1 MKKLNILFILLG
13 ILLFV
18 KPVYAQVEDRILEY
32 KSDVV
37 VNKDTTIDV
46 IEYITFQPSSYV
58 ERHGLEWVYP
68 YEYFA
73 KGFKRPTEFKINEIY
88 YYPLSNEKLVYI
100 NRYTRENENGW
111 ANLRIGDP
119 NILIDE
125 PYVYVID
132 YQLKY
137 SSISYFDTHDE
148 VYFNVI
154 GPGWKNPI
162 DNAQATISVPGNI
175 IEAVCYTG
183 VDGSTEKDCNMD
195 IGENK
200 LTVSPTQSLQP
211 YEGYT
216 IAIKLP
222 VGTLDDTRK
231 EQAISVI
238 LANLVALTPI
248 PLGIFLFGFLKK
260 YAKNEKLTVIPEYTP
275 PIDMDALSAKILTK
289 TNAKSKDISALLIE
303 LAIKGYYKIREYKE
317 GKYEYVKQQ
326 KDYSMEPEHIK
337 YLLDSIF
344 AYGDVIPMN
353 KLDNFY
359 LTSGSVFSKARK
371 RLKEMGYFSS
381 VRQLIKGL
389 LPFIG
394 VALFFVLPITLS
406 SGIQIYLP
414 ILIGFLISGFL
425 VFIFSTF
432 IETRSKE
439 GNEMYHKLLGLKMYI
454 NTAERERIK
463 FHNDPKKYKGVF
475 EKLLPYAMIFNLEK
489 EWIKEFED
497 IYTTTPDW
505 YEGDFRTFNTTYF
518 TTSLTSFS
526 EDVAKTSTPPS
537 YSSSGG
543 YRSSG
548 WSSGGSGFGGGGSSG
563 GGGGGSGGGGW

>member
-1 MKKLNILFILLG
+1 MKKLNILLTVLSIF
-13 ILLFV
+13 LFV
-18 KPVYAQVEDRILEY
+18 NPVYAQVEDRILEF
-32 KSDVV
+32 KSDIV
-37 VNKDTTIDV
+37 VNKDTTIDI
-46 IEYITFQPSSYV
+46 IERITFQPSSYV

-73 KGFKRPTEFKINEIY
+73 KGFKRPTEFKINEIS
-88 YYPLSNEKLVYI
+88 YYPLSNPNLVYV
-100 NRYTRENENGW
+100 NRYSRENENGW
-111 ANLRIGDP
+111 ANVRIGDP
-119 NILIDE
+119 NILITE

-137 SSISYFDTHDE
+137 SSISYFDTHE
-148 VYFNVI
+148 EIYFNII
-154 GPGWKNPI
+154 GPGWKVPI
-162 DNAQATISVPGNI
+162 DNAMANI
-175 IEAVCYTG
+175 TAPTKITEAICYTG
-183 VDGSTEKDCNMD
+183 TDSSTQKDCN
-195 IGENK
+195 IQIEENK
-200 LTVSPTQSLQP
+200 LNVSPNQTLQP

-216 IAIKLP
+216 IAIKQP
-222 VGTLDDTRK
+222 VGTFDDTRK
-231 EQAISVI
+231 EQAISII

-248 PLGIFLFGFLKK
+248 PLGILLFGFLRKF
-260 YAKNEKLTVIPEYTP
+260 AKNEKLTVIPEYTP
-275 PIDMDALSAKILTK
+275 PEDMDALSAKILTK

-326 KDYSMEPEHIK
+326 IDYSSEPEHIK

-344 AYGDVIPMN
+344 AYGQVVPMN

-359 LTSGSVFSKARK
+359 LTSGSVFTKARK
-371 RLKEMGYFSS
+371 RLKELGYFSS
-381 VRQLIKGL
+381 RRQLIKTL
-389 LPFIG
+389 LPLIG
-394 VALFFVLPITLS
+394 VGVFFILPIAIS

-414 ILIGFLISGFL
+414 ILIGFGISGFL
-425 VFIFSTF
+425 LFIFSIF

-439 GNEMYHKLLGLKMYI
+439 GNEMYYKLQGLKMYI
-454 NTAERERIK
+454 NTAEKERIK

-489 EWIKEFED
+489 KWIEEFKD

-505 YEGDFRTFNTTYF
+505 YEGDFRAFNTAY
-518 TTSLTSFS
+518 LTSSLSSFS
-526 EDVAKTSTPPS
+526 KDVAKTSTPPS

-548 WSSGGSGFGGGGSSG
+548 WSSGGSGFAGGGSSG